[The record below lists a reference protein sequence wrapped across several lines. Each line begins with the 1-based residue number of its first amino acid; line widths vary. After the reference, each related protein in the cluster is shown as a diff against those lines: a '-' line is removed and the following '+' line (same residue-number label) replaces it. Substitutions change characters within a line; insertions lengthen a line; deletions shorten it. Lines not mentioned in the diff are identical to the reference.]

1 MSKTNRVI
9 RTPRKFTEDFK
20 RQVVKEYESGTF
32 SVRQLGR
39 LYGLANQQIY
49 SWIYKFSIFNEKGYR
64 IVEAKDSS
72 AIKLKEMEERI
83 KELERSIGQKQIK
96 IDFLEKM
103 IDIAKTDLNIDIKK
117 NYGTSQSA
125 GLGKT
130 RKK

>member
-1 MSKTNRVI
+1 MSRINRVI

-20 RQVVKEYESGTF
+20 RQVVKEFETGTF

-49 SWIYKFSIFNEKGYR
+49 SWIYKFSTFNEKGYR

-72 AIKLKEMEERI
+72 ANKLKEMEERI

-117 NYGTSQSA
+117 NYDTSQSA
-125 GLGKT
+125 GSGKT

>member
-1 MSKTNRVI
+1 MSITNRVI

-32 SVRQLGR
+32 SVRQLGI

-49 SWIYKFSIFNEKGYR
+49 NWIYKFSTFNEKGYR
-64 IVEAKDSS
+64 IVESKDSS
-72 AIKLKEMEERI
+72 ANKLKEMEERI

-117 NYGTSQSA
+117 NYDTSQSA
-125 GLGKT
+125 GSGKT

>member
-1 MSKTNRVI
+1 MSITNRVI

-49 SWIYKFSIFNEKGYR
+49 SWIYKFSTFNEKGYR

-72 AIKLKEMEERI
+72 ANKLKEMEERI

-117 NYGTSQSA
+117 NYDTSQSA
-125 GLGKT
+125 GSGKT

>member
-1 MSKTNRVI
+1 MSRINRVI

-72 AIKLKEMEERI
+72 AVKLKEMEERI

-103 IDIAKTDLNIDIKK
+103 IDIAKSDLDIEIKK
-117 NYGTSQSA
+117 NYDTSQSA
-125 GLGKT
+125 GSGKT

>member
-1 MSKTNRVI
+1 MNRTNRVI

-72 AIKLKEMEERI
+72 ANKLKEMEERI

-117 NYGTSQSA
+117 NYDTSQSA
-125 GLGKT
+125 GSGKT

>member
-1 MSKTNRVI
+1 MGITNRVI

-49 SWIYKFSIFNEKGYR
+49 NWIYKFSTFNEKGYR
-64 IVEAKDSS
+64 IVESKDSS
-72 AIKLKEMEERI
+72 ANKLKEMEERI

-117 NYGTSQSA
+117 NYDTSQSA
-125 GLGKT
+125 GSGKT

>member
-1 MSKTNRVI
+1 MNKTNRVI

-72 AIKLKEMEERI
+72 ANKLKEMEERI

-117 NYGTSQSA
+117 NYDTSQSA
-125 GLGKT
+125 GSGKT

>member
-72 AIKLKEMEERI
+72 AVKLKEMEERI

-103 IDIAKTDLNIDIKK
+103 IDIAKSDLDIDIKK
-117 NYGTSQSA
+117 NYDTSQSA
-125 GLGKT
+125 GSGKT

>member
-1 MSKTNRVI
+1 MSITNRVI

-20 RQVVKEYESGTF
+20 RQVVKEFETGTF

-49 SWIYKFSIFNEKGYR
+49 SWIYKFSTFNEKGYR

-72 AIKLKEMEERI
+72 ANKLKEMEERI

-117 NYGTSQSA
+117 NYDTSQSA
-125 GLGKT
+125 GSGKT

>member
-1 MSKTNRVI
+1 MSITNRVI
-9 RTPRKFTEDFK
+9 RTPRKFTQDFK
-20 RQVVKEYESGTF
+20 RQVVKEYESGTL

-49 SWIYKFSIFNEKGYR
+49 NWIYKFSTFNEKGYR
-64 IVEAKDSS
+64 IVESKDSS
-72 AIKLKEMEERI
+72 ANKLKEMEERI

-117 NYGTSQSA
+117 NYDTSQSA
-125 GLGKT
+125 GSGKT

>member
-1 MSKTNRVI
+1 MNRTNRVI

-49 SWIYKFSIFNEKGYR
+49 SWIYKFSTFNEKGYR

-72 AIKLKEMEERI
+72 ANKLKEMEERI

-117 NYGTSQSA
+117 NYDTSQSA
-125 GLGKT
+125 GSGKT

>member
-1 MSKTNRVI
+1 MSRTNRVI

-49 SWIYKFSIFNEKGYR
+49 SWIYKFSTFNEKGYR

-72 AIKLKEMEERI
+72 ANKLKEMEERI

-117 NYGTSQSA
+117 NYDTSQSA
-125 GLGKT
+125 GSGKT

>member
-1 MSKTNRVI
+1 MSITNRVI

-32 SVRQLGR
+32 SVQQLGR

-49 SWIYKFSIFNEKGYR
+49 NWIYKFSTFNEKGYR
-64 IVEAKDSS
+64 IVESKDSS

-117 NYGTSQSA
+117 NYDTSQSA
-125 GLGKT
+125 GSGKT

>member
-1 MSKTNRVI
+1 MYKTNRVI

-103 IDIAKTDLNIDIKK
+103 IDIAKSDLNIDIKK
-117 NYGTSQSA
+117 NYDTSQSA
-125 GLGKT
+125 GSGKT

>member
-72 AIKLKEMEERI
+72 ATKLKEMEERI

-103 IDIAKTDLNIDIKK
+103 IDIAKSDLDIDIKK
-117 NYGTSQSA
+117 NYDTSQSA
-125 GLGKT
+125 GSGKT

>member
-1 MSKTNRVI
+1 MSITNRVI

-49 SWIYKFSIFNEKGYR
+49 NWIYKFSTFNEKGYR

-72 AIKLKEMEERI
+72 ALKLKEMEERI

-103 IDIAKTDLNIDIKK
+103 IDIAKSDLDIDIKK
-117 NYGTSQSA
+117 NYDTSQSA
-125 GLGKT
+125 GSGKT

>member
-1 MSKTNRVI
+1 MNRTNRVI
-9 RTPRKFTEDFK
+9 KTPRKFTEDFK
-20 RQVVKEYESGTF
+20 RQVVQEYESGTF

-49 SWIYKFSIFNEKGYR
+49 SWIYKFSIFNEKGFR

-72 AIKLKEMEERI
+72 AVKLKEMEERI

-117 NYGTSQSA
+117 NYDTSQSA
-125 GLGKT
+125 GSGKT

>member
-103 IDIAKTDLNIDIKK
+103 IDIAKSDLNIDIKK
-117 NYGTSQSA
+117 NYDTSQSA
-125 GLGKT
+125 GSGKT

>member
-1 MSKTNRVI
+1 MGITNRVI

-20 RQVVKEYESGTF
+20 RQVVKEYESGTL

-49 SWIYKFSIFNEKGYR
+49 NWIYKFSTFNEKGYR
-64 IVEAKDSS
+64 IVESKDSS

-117 NYGTSQSA
+117 NYDTSQSA
-125 GLGKT
+125 GSGKT

>member
-1 MSKTNRVI
+1 MDKKVRLLRS
-9 RTPRKFTEDFK
+9 PRKFSEDFK
-20 RQVVKEYESGTF
+20 RKIVKDYEQGTM
-32 SVRQLGR
+32 SVCQMSR
-39 LYGLANQQIY
+39 LYGIANTQIY
-49 SWIYKFSIFNEKGYR
+49 NWIYKFSTFNEKGYR

-72 AIKLKEMEERI
+72 ANKLKEMEERI

-117 NYGTSQSA
+117 NYDTSQSA
-125 GLGKT
+125 GSGKT

>member
-1 MSKTNRVI
+1 MSRINRVI

-72 AIKLKEMEERI
+72 ANKLKEMEERI

-103 IDIAKTDLNIDIKK
+103 IDIAKSDLDIDIKK
-117 NYGTSQSA
+117 NYDTSQSA
-125 GLGKT
+125 GSGKT